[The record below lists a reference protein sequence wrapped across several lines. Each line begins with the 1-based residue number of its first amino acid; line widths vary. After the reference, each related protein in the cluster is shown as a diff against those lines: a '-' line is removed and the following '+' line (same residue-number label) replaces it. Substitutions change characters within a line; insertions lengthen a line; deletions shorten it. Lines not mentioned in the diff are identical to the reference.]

1 MSQTVA
7 DPPRS
12 SGPPSGP
19 LSDEVAHTPVWV
31 HAARWG
37 LILLTVVILG
47 YAAQQAVE
55 AGAWLIV
62 IAVAFIA
69 MSVLVVYSTRR
80 FIPLKYLLPGLVLL
94 LLFQMWPIMYTAAT
108 AFTNYGDGHTLSKE
122 EAVKA
127 IQAQSVRQDPDAPRY
142 GMSVAV
148 PEGAT
153 IETGELSLLLTVP
166 PADDAGELEEGAEEG
181 AGGAE
186 LGENVTAEGY
196 QLFVGT
202 EEGLEPLAAE
212 GVEVRGN
219 GTIGTAPGYR
229 VLNLM
234 EANQRAQE
242 VQAFAVPVGEEG
254 AAVKPATTSQAF
266 VGQPTISYDE
276 ENDVMVTAE
285 GERYVA
291 QDGNFV
297 PEDGQGPVL
306 PAGWTE
312 NVGFDNFAT
321 IFTDPTFRGGFL
333 KIFLWNLAFPL
344 LSVAST
350 FVLGMLLAL
359 LFNDPRLKG
368 KGVYRSLLIL
378 PYALPIFVTGLVWAA
393 MFNQQFG
400 LINEVTGLN
409 INWLGDPWA
418 ARAALLITNLWL
430 GFPYMFLICTG
441 ALQSIPNDVKEAAA
455 VDGAGPVRTLVSVTM
470 PLLLVAVGPLLV
482 ASFAFNFN
490 NFTLI
495 YLVTRGGPFDAGN
508 SLVGN
513 TDLLINFAYRLA
525 LESGQPNIG
534 LASAVSIVIFMLV
547 GAISYVGFRQSAALE
562 EVN

>member
-1 MSQTVA
+1 MPQTQERPVMPDA
-7 DPPRS
+7 DAGHGPDTPRA
-12 SGPPSGP
+12 PW
-19 LSDEVAHTPVWV
+19 WV
-31 HAARWG
+31 KVVRWA
-37 LILLTVVILG
+37 LIALVVLVMG
-47 YAAQQAVE
+47 YAAQQAIQ
-55 AGAWLIV
+55 AGSWLIV
-62 IAVAFIA
+62 VAVAFIA
-69 MSVLVVYSTRR
+69 MSVVVVYSTRHA
-80 FIPLKYLLPGLVLL
+80 IPMKYLLPGLLLL
-94 LLFQMWPIMYTAAT
+94 LLFQVWPIVYTAAT

-122 EAVKA
+122 EAVLA

-148 PEGAT
+148 PEGAP

-166 PADDAGELEEGAEEG
+166 PAADGGELEEGAEDTG
-181 AGGAE
+181 DT
-186 LGENVTAEGY
+186 GENVTADGT

-202 EEGLEPLAAE
+202 AEGLEPLSAE
-212 GVEVRGN
+212 GVELLGN
-219 GTIGTAPGYR
+219 GTIGAAPEFR

-234 EANQRAQE
+234 EANQRADD

-254 AAVKPATTSQAF
+254 SAVKVATTSQAF
-266 VGQPTISYDE
+266 VGRPTISYDE
-276 ENDVMVTAE
+276 AADVMTTAE
-285 GERYVA
+285 GKRYVA

-297 PEDGQGPVL
+297 PEDGEGAVL

-312 NVGFDNFAT
+312 NVGFDNFRT
-321 IFTDPTFRGGFL
+321 IFTDPSFRSGFV

-344 LSVAST
+344 LSVGST

-368 KGVYRSLLIL
+368 KGLYRSLLIL

-393 MFNQQFG
+393 MFNAQFG

-418 ARAALLITNLWL
+418 ARFALLMTNLWL

-441 ALQSIPNDVKEAAA
+441 ALQSIPTDVKEAAS
-455 VDGAGPVRTLVSVTM
+455 VDGAGPLRTLWSVTM

-495 YLVTRGGPFDAGN
+495 YLVTGGGPFDSGN

-525 LESGQPNIG
+525 LDSGTPNIG

-547 GAISYVGFRQSAALE
+547 GAISYLGFRQSAALE

>member
-1 MSQTVA
+1 MSNTVA
-7 DPPRS
+7 DPPRR
-12 SGPPSGP
+12 SGPPAAPPESEIG
-19 LSDEVAHTPVWV
+19 HTPAWV
-31 HAARWG
+31 HVARWG
-37 LILLTVVILG
+37 LILLALLGLG
-47 YAAQQAVE
+47 YAAQQAIE
-55 AGAWLIV
+55 AGSWVIV
-62 IAVAFIA
+62 IVVAFIA
-69 MSVLVVYSTRR
+69 MGVLVVYSTRH
-80 FIPLKYLLPGLVLL
+80 FIPAKYLFPGLVLL
-94 LLFQMWPIMYTAAT
+94 LLFQVWPIVYTAAT
-108 AFTNYGDGHTLSKE
+108 SFTNYGDGHSLSKE
-122 EAVKA
+122 EAITA

-148 PEGAT
+148 PEGEPV
-153 IETGELSLLLTVP
+153 ETGELSFLLTVP
-166 PADDAGELEEGAEEG
+166 PAADAGELEEEAGD
-181 AGGAE
+181 GGA
-186 LGENVTAEGY
+186 NVTPDGY

-202 EEGLEPLAAE
+202 EDGLEPLPAE
-212 GVEVRGN
+212 GVAVRAN
-219 GTIGTAPGYR
+219 GTVETAPGFR
-229 VLNLM
+229 VLNLL

-242 VQAFAVPVGEEG
+242 VSGFAVPVGEEG
-254 AAVKPATTSQAF
+254 SAVKAATTTQAF
-266 VGQPTISYDE
+266 VGRPTITYDE
-276 ENDVMVTAE
+276 AADVMITAE
-285 GERYVA
+285 GKRYVA
-291 QDGNFV
+291 REGNFV
-297 PEDGQGPVL
+297 PEDGEGLAL

-312 NVGFDNFAT
+312 NVGFDNFTT
-321 IFTDPTFRGGFL
+321 IFTDPSFRGGFL

-350 FVLGMLLAL
+350 FLLGMLLAL

-368 KGVYRSLLIL
+368 KAIYRSLLVL
-378 PYALPIFVTGLVWAA
+378 PYALPIFVTALVWAA

-409 INWLGDPWA
+409 VNWLGNPWG

-441 ALQSIPNDVKEAAA
+441 ALQSIPQDVKEAAA
-455 VDGAGPVRTLVSVTM
+455 VDGAGPIRTLVSVTM

-495 YLVTRGGPFDAGN
+495 YLVTRGGPFDSGN

-513 TDLLINFAYRLA
+513 TDLLINFAYRIA

-534 LASAVSIVIFMLV
+534 LASAVSIVIFTLV
-547 GAISYVGFRQSAALE
+547 GLISYIGFRQSDALE

>member
-1 MSQTVA
+1 MSQTVT
-7 DPPRS
+7 DPPTS
-12 SGPPSGP
+12 
-19 LSDEVAHTPVWV
+19 EVGHTPAWV

-37 LILLTVVILG
+37 LIALTLLGLG
-47 YAAQQAVE
+47 YVAQQAIE
-55 AGAWLIV
+55 AGSWLIV
-62 IAVAFIA
+62 IVVAFIA

-80 FIPLKYLLPGLVLL
+80 AIPAKYLLPGLVLL
-94 LLFQMWPIMYTAAT
+94 LLFQIWPIVYTAAT
-108 AFTNYGDGHTLSKE
+108 AFTNYGDGHTLSKD
-122 EAVKA
+122 EAVQA

-142 GMSVAV
+142 GMSVAI
-148 PEGAT
+148 PEGAA
-153 IETGELSLLLTVP
+153 IETGELSFLLTVA
-166 PADDAGELEEGAEEG
+166 PAEDAGELEEELGEG
-181 AGGAE
+181 ADAG
-186 LGENVTAEGY
+186 GENVTGDGY

-202 EEGLEPLAAE
+202 EEGLEPLPAE
-212 GVEVRGN
+212 GVELRGN
-219 GTIGTAPGYR
+219 GTVAAAPGFR

-242 VQAFAVPVGEEG
+242 VQELAVPVGEEG
-254 AAVKPATTSQAF
+254 SAVKAATTSQAF
-266 VGQPTISYDE
+266 VGRPTISYDE
-276 ENDVMVTAE
+276 DADVMTTAE
-285 GERYVA
+285 GRRYVA

-297 PEDGQGPVL
+297 PEDGVGPVL

-312 NVGFDNFAT
+312 NVGFENFRT
-321 IFTDPTFRGGFL
+321 IFLDPAFRGGFL

-344 LSVAST
+344 LSVVST
-350 FVLGMLLAL
+350 FLLGMLLAL

-368 KGVYRSLLIL
+368 KAVYRSLLVL

-409 INWLGDPWA
+409 INWLGDPWG

-495 YLVTRGGPFDAGN
+495 YLVTRGGPFDSGN

-513 TDLLINFAYRLA
+513 TDLLINFAYRIA
-525 LESGQPNIG
+525 LESGTPNIG
-534 LASAVSIVIFMLV
+534 LASAVSIVIFGLV
-547 GAISYVGFRQSAALE
+547 GIISYLGFRQSNALE

>member
-1 MSQTVA
+1 MSQTVT

-12 SGPPSGP
+12 SGPPAGP
-19 LSDEVAHTPVWV
+19 PVSEVAHTPVWV
-31 HAARWG
+31 HVAKWV
-37 LILLTVVILG
+37 LIALTLLGLG
-47 YAAQQAVE
+47 YAAQQAIE
-55 AGAWLIV
+55 AGSWLIV
-62 IAVAFIA
+62 IVVAFIA
-69 MSVLVVYSTRR
+69 MAVLVVYSTRR
-80 FIPLKYLLPGLVLL
+80 AIPAKYLLPGLVLL
-94 LLFQMWPIMYTAAT
+94 LLFQIWPIVYTAAT

-122 EAVKA
+122 EAVQA

-142 GMSVAV
+142 GMSVAI
-148 PEGAT
+148 PEGAAV
-153 IETGELSLLLTVP
+153 ETGELSFLLTVA
-166 PADDAGELEEGAEEG
+166 PAADAGELEEGATD
-181 AGGAE
+181 GAE
-186 LGENVTAEGY
+186 GGDNVTADGY
-196 QLFVGT
+196 QLFLGT
-202 EEGLEPLAAE
+202 EEGLEPLPAD
-212 GVEVRGN
+212 GVELRSN
-219 GTIGTAPGYR
+219 GTVSAAPGFR

-242 VQAFAVPVGEEG
+242 VQELAVPVGEEG
-254 AAVKPATTSQAF
+254 SAVKAATTAQAF
-266 VGQPTISYDE
+266 VGRPTISYDE
-276 ENDVMVTAE
+276 AADVMTTAE
-285 GERYVA
+285 GKRYVA

-297 PEDGQGPVL
+297 PEDGQGAVL

-312 NVGFDNFAT
+312 NVGFENFKT
-321 IFTDPTFRGGFL
+321 IFLDPAFRGGFL

-344 LSVAST
+344 LSVIST
-350 FVLGMLLAL
+350 FLLGMLLAL

-368 KGVYRSLLIL
+368 KAIYRSLLVL

-409 INWLGDPWA
+409 INWLGDPWG
-418 ARAALLITNLWL
+418 ARTALLITNLWL

-441 ALQSIPNDVKEAAA
+441 ALQSIPSDVKEAAA

-495 YLVTRGGPFDAGN
+495 YLVTRGGPFDSGN

-513 TDLLINFAYRLA
+513 TDLLINFAYRIA
-525 LESGQPNIG
+525 LESGTPNIG
-534 LASAVSIVIFMLV
+534 LASAVSIVIFGLV
-547 GAISYVGFRQSAALE
+547 AIISYLGFRQSNALE